1 MTTKLTLSLDSKIIE
16 KAKRYSQKKGT
27 SLSKVVEEYL
37 RRITLQ
43 KPDKNRPSI
52 MELKGIAGPV
62 PDDFDYKEAIY
73 EHLKKKHLK

>member
-1 MTTKLTLSLDSKIIE
+1 
-16 KAKRYSQKKGT
+16 
-27 SLSKVVEEYL
+27 VEEYL